1 MTKKRSH
8 NRQNFFLDM
17 VENYVGEN
25 RENNGYRHFY
35 DTIPTFNT
43 IGKKFYENSMGKENA
58 GRPAFSPFLT
68 MFSTL
73 SKKNFTLLAS
83 FSLSSANALKFDHS
97 KILRLIKS

>member
-1 MTKKRSH
+1 MWGKTEKIMVTGIFTTQSQLLTPLERS
-8 NRQNFFLDM
+8 
-17 VENYVGEN
+17 
-25 RENNGYRHFY
+25 
-35 DTIPTFNT
+35 
-43 IGKKFYENSMGKENA
+43 YENSMGKENA

-83 FSLSSANALKFDHS
+83 FSLSSANTLKFDHS